1 MKTNTLLLLA
11 SLAVLTSSASA
22 ASNQSESPTVVLP
35 TYVVTAPR
43 YLPVEQQINAS
54 LKEFSQQA
62 GRPMAIAPE
71 LTLVKA
77 RTARHNPMAD
87 AARAPRAVLIAKS

>member
-1 MKTNTLLLLA
+1 MKTNSLLFIA

-22 ASNQSESPTVVLP
+22 ASNQTESEPVVLP

-54 LKEFSQQA
+54 LKEFSRQA
-62 GRPMAIAPE
+62 AAVRILTPE
-71 LTLVKA
+71 LPGLKA
-77 RTARHNPMAD
+77 EAARRTPLANIRTAPPAH
-87 AARAPRAVLIAKS
+87 LAKS